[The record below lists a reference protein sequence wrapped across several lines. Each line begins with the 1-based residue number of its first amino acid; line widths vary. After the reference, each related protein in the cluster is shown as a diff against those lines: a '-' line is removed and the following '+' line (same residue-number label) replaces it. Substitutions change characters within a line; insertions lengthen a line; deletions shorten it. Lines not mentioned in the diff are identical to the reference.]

1 MPPAQKIAITGPP
14 KANPFEPAVA
24 SKMLAIP
31 IYFGESGVLLRT
43 STTVRERMP
52 VVLTPTSFITLGAN
66 SSFPFGL
73 FP

>member
-1 MPPAQKIAITGPP
+1 MLPARKMTITSPL

-43 STTVRERMP
+43 STTIRERMP
-52 VVLTPTSFITLGAN
+52 VIATPMSFLTFGAN

>member
-31 IYFGESGVLLRT
+31 IHFGESGRAIENKHHRKGENACNRHADELPYLWGQ
-43 STTVRERMP
+43 
-52 VVLTPTSFITLGAN
+52 F
-66 SSFPFGL
+66 
-73 FP
+73 